1 MKKILF
7 TDLDGTLLNN
17 RSQIDEEMKQALR
30 EMTLKGHYLVLSSGR
45 PLDSILEVK
54 RLAGIDFPNVYII
67 GSNGAIIYNCDTK
80 KNIHEIRVSYED
92 VINIWNFAK
101 KHNVH
106 VQTYTSDSIITA
118 TEDEEI
124 AYYRQRIHLP
134 LILND
139 APWEI
144 LNQPPHKLLMIDLH
158 DHTRIAGIQSQ
169 LESTYGDRL
178 QTVFSNPYYLEVFAK
193 DAGKGNSLRYLCDY
207 LEIPLTD
214 SYAAG
219 DAENDLSMLQSAGTA
234 IVMCNGTDELKK
246 YADIITKRSNDECG
260 LADIIYE
267 YILTER
273 KSTPT

>member
-17 RSQIDEEMKQALR
+17 RSQIDEEMKLALQ
-30 EMTLKGHYLVLSSGR
+30 EMTSKDHYLVLSSGR

-54 RLAGIDFPNVYII
+54 ELAGIDFPNVYII
-67 GSNGAIIYNCDTK
+67 ASNGAVIYNCDK
-80 KNIHEIRVSYED
+80 DEIVHEIRVSFED
-92 VINIWNFAK
+92 VSDIWNFAK
-101 KHNVH
+101 EQHAH
-106 VQTYTSDSIITA
+106 VQTYSDDSIITA
-118 TEDEEI
+118 VEDEEI

-134 LILND
+134 LILSD
-139 APWEI
+139 TPWAV
-144 LNQPPHKLLMIDLH
+144 LKQPPHKLLLIDLH
-158 DHTRIAGIQSQ
+158 DHERLAYIQTL
-169 LESTYGDRL
+169 LEQSFGDRL

-207 LEIPLTD
+207 LDIAIAN

-219 DAENDLSMLQSAGTA
+219 DAENDLSMLQAAGTA

-246 YADIITKRSNDECG
+246 HADIITKRSNDDCG

-267 YILTER
+267 YIL
-273 KSTPT
+273 S

>member
-30 EMTLKGHYLVLSSGR
+30 EMTAKGHYLVLSSGR

-54 RLAGIDFPNVYII
+54 RLAGIDFPNVYVIA
-67 GSNGAIIYNCDTK
+67 SNGAVVYNCDTREI
-80 KNIHEIRVSYED
+80 IHEIRVSFDD
-92 VINIWNFAK
+92 VTNIWNFAK
-101 KHNVH
+101 EHHSH
-106 VQTYTSDSIITA
+106 VQTYTSDSIVTA

-134 LILND
+134 LILSDN
-139 APWEI
+139 PLEV
-144 LNQPPHKLLMIDLH
+144 LKQPPHKLLLIDLH
-158 DHTRIAGIQSQ
+158 DHNRIAGIQTL
-169 LESTYGDRL
+169 LEQAYGDRL

-193 DAGKGNSLRYLCDY
+193 DAGKGNSLHYLCDY
-207 LEIPLTD
+207 LNIPLTN

-219 DAENDLSMLQSAGTA
+219 DAENDLSMLQAAGTA
-234 IVMCNGTDELKK
+234 IVMCNGTDEVKK
-246 YADIITKRSNDECG
+246 YADIITKRSNNECG

-267 YILTER
+267 HILA
-273 KSTPT
+273 

>member
-30 EMTLKGHYLVLSSGR
+30 EMTAKGHYLVLSSGR

-54 RLAGIDFPNVYII
+54 RLAGTDFPNVYVIA
-67 GSNGAIIYNCDTK
+67 SNGAVVYNCDTREI
-80 KNIHEIRVSYED
+80 IHEIRVSYED

-106 VQTYTSDSIITA
+106 VQTYTSDSIVTA
-118 TEDEEI
+118 CEDEEI
-124 AYYRQRIHLP
+124 AFYRQRIHLP
-134 LILND
+134 LILSNT
-139 APWEI
+139 PWKI
-144 LNQPPHKLLMIDLH
+144 LTKPPHKLLLIDLH
-158 DHTRIAGIQSQ
+158 NHERIAKIQTL
-169 LESTYGDRL
+169 LEQAYSDRL

-193 DAGKGNSLRYLCDY
+193 EAGKGNSLRYLCDY
-207 LEIPLTD
+207 LDIPFTN

-219 DAENDLSMLQSAGTA
+219 DAENDLSMLQAAGTA
-234 IVMCNGTDELKK
+234 IVMCNGTDEVKRH
-246 YADIITKRSNDECG
+246 ADIITKRSNDECG

-267 YILTER
+267 YIL
-273 KSTPT
+273 S